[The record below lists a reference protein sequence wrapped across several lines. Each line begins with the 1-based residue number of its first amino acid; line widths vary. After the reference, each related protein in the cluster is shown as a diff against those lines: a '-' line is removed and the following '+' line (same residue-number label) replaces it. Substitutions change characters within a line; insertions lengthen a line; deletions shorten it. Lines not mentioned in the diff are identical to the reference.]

1 MSESS
6 GLSQFRADVAR
17 GLLAEMEAS
26 QEFVKGKGA
35 FANADERETVL
46 RVYREASAALHR
58 EMEARSAAVGS
69 GSK

>member
-1 MSESS
+1 
-6 GLSQFRADVAR
+6 
-17 GLLAEMEAS
+17 MEAS